1 MEKKFTPL
9 PEPIVTRWW
18 LVGACAVE
26 FKKSMH
32 TWQKVLKGVLT
43 YSKANSAVGQIA
55 SCTLGLT
62 NKPTIVCDL
71 ELLCAFHELFLFTHF
86 AYLQNGDK
94 LTGGMASLLHATA
107 LSVTL

>member
-1 MEKKFTPL
+1 
-9 PEPIVTRWW
+9 
-18 LVGACAVE
+18 
-26 FKKSMH
+26 MH

-43 YSKANSAVGQIA
+43 YSKDNSAVNQIA
-55 SCTLGLT
+55 SCTLGLM

-94 LTGGMASLLHATA
+94 KTGGTASFTARNCLVCYFIMVTA
-107 LSVTL
+107 LQDA